1 MNDEAVARHGCTILR
16 RLALSDFRNLTQV
29 AFEPAPRLNL
39 IYGDNGH
46 GKTSLIEAL
55 YVLATTRSFRSTKLL
70 ETIREGTEQ
79 ARLKAEVESFG
90 LRRELQATIGSRSRS
105 FLIDG
110 KRPKRAIDYALK
122 TPVIAF
128 HPGDLQ
134 LVSGPASCRRTLLDR
149 VLLYLDPGAADARL
163 HYQKALRDRQKLIS
177 ESGAQARGAQAAH
190 LDAIEQVVARHGA
203 RFAQGRKE
211 SAERVIEALGPA
223 FERMAAPGL
232 CCVPTYE
239 AGGLEDKE
247 HFAQQLLERRSK
259 DFFRGAATFG
269 PQRDELHLSLEGR
282 TARSHAS
289 QGQQRLLTLSL
300 KMAELSCVR
309 EVTGMEPMLLLDDVS
324 SELDH
329 ERTTAVF
336 NFLKEARNQIFVT
349 TTRPELFSNVTLEDS
364 LRADFRVL
372 SGQLSKS
379 TK

>member
-1 MNDEAVARHGCTILR
+1 MSDGVVLRHGCTILR
-16 RLALSDFRNLTQV
+16 RLALSDFRNLTHV

-39 IYGDNGH
+39 IHGDNGH

-70 ETIREGTEQ
+70 ETVREGTEQ

-90 LRRELQATIGSRSRS
+90 LRRELQATLGLRGRS

-110 KRPKRAIDYALK
+110 KKPQRIIDYALK

-149 VLLYLDPGAADARL
+149 VLLYLDPQGADARL
-163 HYQKALRDRQKLIS
+163 YYQKALRDRQKLIS
-177 ESGAQARGAQAAH
+177 ESGSQARGSQAAH

-203 RFAQGRKE
+203 RFARGRKE
-211 SAERVIEALGPA
+211 AAERVIEALGPA
-223 FERMAAPGL
+223 FQQMAAPGL
-232 CCVPTYE
+232 RCVTTYE
-239 AGGLEDKE
+239 PGGVTDKDT
-247 HFAQQLLERRSK
+247 FAEKLLERRSK

-269 PQRDELHLSLEGR
+269 PQRDELHLSIEGR
-282 TARSHAS
+282 VARSHAS
-289 QGQQRLLTLSL
+289 QGQQRLLTLAL

-372 SGQLSKS
+372 NGHLSKS